1 MMTDD
6 GEVLVALWIVN
17 CLLAL
22 AFLAAGGTKL
32 VRDADGLRSV
42 GMAWVDDFPAAVPKV
57 IGALEVLG
65 AIGLILPLATGIA
78 PLLTPIAAVALG
90 TLMLGAIGVHIRRRE
105 SFAPSLVLFV
115 FAVASAILGFVV
127 VLRG

>member
-22 AFLAAGGTKL
+22 AFLASGGTKL

-42 GMAWVDDFPAAVPKV
+42 GMAWVDDFPVAVPKV

-78 PLLTPIAAVALG
+78 PLLTPVAAVALG